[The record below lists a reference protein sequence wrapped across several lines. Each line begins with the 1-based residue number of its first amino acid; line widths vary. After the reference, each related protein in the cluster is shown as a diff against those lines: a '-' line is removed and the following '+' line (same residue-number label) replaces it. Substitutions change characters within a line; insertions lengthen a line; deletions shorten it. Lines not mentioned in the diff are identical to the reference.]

1 MPPEI
6 TEFDKLIY
14 NDSVCMLKESL
25 PYIDIATQKSFAI
38 IIMFMEMENMINVY
52 ENDTD
57 KIKKFCKNGSV
68 NDLINTMEKHCN
80 SDNRKNIQQLK
91 QILNT
96 FKNYEKYKDIINPD
110 ILNNLFNTQS
120 TSDKKSNSNQ
130 TNDNNLYNMLFNMMS
145 KEQKEMFETYKSM
158 F

>member
-1 MPPEI
+1 MESI
-6 TEFDKLIY
+6 SLI
-14 NDSVCMLKESL
+14 L
-25 PYIDIATQKSFAI
+25 
-38 IIMFMEMENMINVY
+38 
-52 ENDTD
+52 
-57 KIKKFCKNGSV
+57 
-68 NDLINTMEKHCN
+68 
-80 SDNRKNIQQLK
+80 
-91 QILNT
+91 